1 MTKLETLEKQRTKA
15 AERKDDYLAKAKRKK
30 KKLRLWI
37 RKLF

>member
-15 AERKDDYLAKAKRKK
+15 IERKEDYLAKAKKK
-30 KKLRLWI
+30 KSRLWI